1 MTRTETVVFALGE
14 SSLETARKVSLAL
27 DAPIVFR
34 GFGLLKP
41 DAGKSD
47 VGVQLREHFQAGRTI
62 VGVCAAGILIRSL
75 AQVLRS
81 KLTEPPVICV
91 ADDGSAVVPLLGG
104 HRGANS
110 IAVTIADALGC
121 KAAVTTAS
129 DAVLGVALDDPPAGW
144 RLENPWDVKSASA
157 AILAGAKV
165 RVSGEAA
172 WLVPL
177 IDAVGAEQAGS
188 LGEDGPIVVQAEG
201 AETLTYRRQAFALG
215 VGCSRGCC
223 AADLIGLVNRSLADS
238 GISIYAVKG
247 VYSIDAKSDEAAVHA
262 LAAELGV
269 PARFYSADELN
280 EESARLDN
288 PSEVVHAAVG
298 SYGVCEAAALAAAGP
313 EGSLEIPK
321 RKSANATCA
330 LARIGSGGGRKGIK
344 RGRLSIVGIGP
355 GDREWRTPEAV
366 RHLWQADELVGYRKY
381 LDLAGEEFASIP
393 SRRFELGEEVA
404 RCKYALEQA
413 ALGRNIAL
421 VTSGDAG
428 IYAMGSLV
436 MELLE
441 GEFEG
446 SVSDSAKRVDVVC
459 VPGITAMQAASARV
473 GAMLG
478 NDFCA
483 ISLSDLL
490 TPEAE
495 IIRRVE
501 AAGAGNFVTAFYN
514 PASNRRRSLL
524 NKARDIL
531 LQNRSPETPVLL
543 ARNLGRDDEAIKL
556 IKLAELD
563 VSLTDMMTV
572 VIVGNQDSRAFRL
585 GDRSKGSEG
594 WHSYTPR
601 GYGPRLTGASET

>member
-1 MTRTETVVFALGE
+1 MPQTETVIFALGE
-14 SSLETARKVSLAL
+14 SSLETARKVSLAI

-47 VGVQLREHFQAGRTI
+47 VGVQLREHFQAGRAV

-201 AETLTYRRQAFALG
+201 AEALTYRRQAFALG

-280 EESARLDN
+280 EESVRLDN

-572 VIVGNQDSRAFRL
+572 VIVGNRDSRAFRL

-601 GYGPRLTGASET
+601 GYGPRLAGTQNT

>member
-1 MTRTETVVFALGE
+1 MGE

-201 AETLTYRRQAFALG
+201 AEALTYRRQAFALG

-366 RHLWQADELVGYRKY
+366 RHMWQADELVGYRKY

-446 SVSDSAKRVDVVC
+446 SVSDSAKRVDVIC

>member
-1 MTRTETVVFALGE
+1 MTRTETVIFALGE

-34 GFGLLKP
+34 GFSLLKP

-47 VGVQLREHFQAGRTI
+47 VGAQLREHFQAGRAI

-75 AQVLRS
+75 ARVLRS

-129 DAVLGVALDDPPAGW
+129 DAVLGVALDDPPEGW

-157 AILAGAKV
+157 AILAGARV
-165 RVSGEAA
+165 RISGEAA

-188 LGEDGPIVVQAEG
+188 LGEDGPIVVQADG
-201 AETLTYRRQAFALG
+201 AEALTYRRQAFALG

-238 GISIYAVKG
+238 GISIHAVKG
-247 VYSIDAKSDEAAVHA
+247 VYSIDAKSDETAVHA

-288 PSEVVHAAVG
+288 PSEIVHAAVG

-321 RKSANATCA
+321 RKSASATCA
-330 LARIGSGGGRKGIK
+330 LARIGSGGRKGMK

-366 RHLWQADELVGYRKY
+366 RHLWQADELVGYHKY

-404 RCKYALEQA
+404 RCKYALEKA

-441 GEFEG
+441 GKFEG
-446 SVSDSAKRVDVVC
+446 SASDSAKRVDVIC

-543 ARNLGRDDEAIKL
+543 ARNLGRDDEAITL

-563 VSLTDMMTV
+563 VSLIDMMTV

-601 GYGPRLTGASET
+601 GYGPRLAGTQNT

>member
-1 MTRTETVVFALGE
+1 MPEIETVIFALGE
-14 SSLETARKVSLAL
+14 SSLETARKVSSAL

-34 GFGLLKP
+34 GFSLLKP
-41 DAGKSD
+41 GAGEFS
-47 VGVQLREHFQAGRTI
+47 VGSQLREHFQAGKAI

-75 AQVLRS
+75 APVLRS
-81 KLTEPPVICV
+81 KSTEPPVICV

-110 IAVTIADALGC
+110 IAVAIADALNC

-165 RVSGEAA
+165 RVSGEAT
-172 WLVPL
+172 WLAPL
-177 IDAVGAEQAGS
+177 IDAVAAEQAGS
-188 LGEDGPIVVQAEG
+188 LGENGPAVVQPDGVEA
-201 AETLTYRRQAFALG
+201 LTYRRQAFALG
-215 VGCSRGCC
+215 VGCSRGCS
-223 AADLIGLVNRSLADS
+223 AQELVGLVKRSLADA
-238 GISIYAVKG
+238 GISMHAVKG
-247 VYSIDAKSDEAAVHA
+247 VYSIDVKSDEAAIHA
-262 LAAELGV
+262 LAEDLGV
-269 PARFYSADELN
+269 PARFHSASELN
-280 EESARLDN
+280 EERSRLDN
-288 PSEVVHAAVG
+288 PSEVVRAAVG

-313 EGSLEIPK
+313 EGSLEISK

-330 LARIGSGGGRKGIK
+330 LARIGSAGGRMGRK

-355 GDREWRTPEAV
+355 GDREWRTPEAA

-381 LDLAGEEFASIP
+381 LDLVGEEFASIP

-404 RCKYALEQA
+404 RCRYALEQA

-421 VTSGDAG
+421 VSSGDAS

-436 MELLE
+436 MELLA
-441 GEFEG
+441 GNG
-446 SVSDSAKRVDVVC
+446 GGGLTDAAKRVEVVC
-459 VPGITAMQAASARV
+459 IPGITAMQAASARA
-473 GAMLG
+473 GALLG
-478 NDFCA
+478 HDFCA

-524 NKARDIL
+524 NQARDIL
-531 LQNRSPETPVLL
+531 LNFRSPETPALL
-543 ARNLGRDDEAIKL
+543 ARNLGRDDETIRL
-556 IKLAELD
+556 VKLADLD
-563 VSLTDMMTV
+563 VSLADMMTV
-572 VIVGNQDSRAFRL
+572 VVVGNRESRVFRS
-585 GDRSKGSEG
+585 GDRSKGSDG

-601 GYGPRLTGASET
+601 GYGPRLEGTADT

>member
-201 AETLTYRRQAFALG
+201 AEALTYRRQAFALG

-366 RHLWQADELVGYRKY
+366 RHMWQADELVGYRKY

-446 SVSDSAKRVDVVC
+446 SVSDSAKRVDVIC

-601 GYGPRLTGASET
+601 GYGPRLAGTQNT

>member
-1 MTRTETVVFALGE
+1 MTRTETVIFALGE

-34 GFGLLKP
+34 GFSLLKP

-47 VGVQLREHFQAGRTI
+47 VGAQLREHFQAGRTI

-75 AQVLRS
+75 ARVLRS

-157 AILAGAKV
+157 AILAGARV
-165 RVSGEAA
+165 RISGEAA

-201 AETLTYRRQAFALG
+201 AEALTYRRQAFALG

-238 GISIYAVKG
+238 GISIHAVKG
-247 VYSIDAKSDEAAVHA
+247 IYSIDAKSDEAAVHA

-288 PSEVVHAAVG
+288 PSEVVRAAVG

-330 LARIGSGGGRKGIK
+330 LARIGPGGRKGIK

-556 IKLAELD
+556 VKLAELD

-601 GYGPRLTGASET
+601 GYGPRLAGTQNT

>member
-1 MTRTETVVFALGE
+1 M
-14 SSLETARKVSLAL
+14 
-27 DAPIVFR
+27 
-34 GFGLLKP
+34 
-41 DAGKSD
+41 
-47 VGVQLREHFQAGRTI
+47 REHFQAGRAV

-75 AQVLRS
+75 ARVLRS

-157 AILAGAKV
+157 AILAGARV
-165 RVSGEAA
+165 RISGEAA
-172 WLVPL
+172 WLAPVV
-177 IDAVGAEQAGS
+177 DAVGAEQAGS
-188 LGEDGPIVVQAEG
+188 LGEDGPIVVQSEG
-201 AETLTYRRQAFALG
+201 AEALTYRRQAFALG

-238 GISIYAVKG
+238 GISIHAVKG
-247 VYSIDAKSDEAAVHA
+247 IYSIDAKSDEAAVHA

-288 PSEVVHAAVG
+288 PSEVVRAAVG

-330 LARIGSGGGRKGIK
+330 LARIGPGGRKGIK

-531 LQNRSPETPVLL
+531 LQNRSPETPVLV

-601 GYGPRLTGASET
+601 GYGPRLAGTQNT

>member
-1 MTRTETVVFALGE
+1 MTRTETVIFALGE

-110 IAVTIADALGC
+110 IAVKIADALGC

-177 IDAVGAEQAGS
+177 IDAVSADQTGS
-188 LGEDGPIVVQAEG
+188 LGEDGPIVVQADG
-201 AETLTYRRQAFALG
+201 AEALTYRRQAFALG

-223 AADLIGLVNRSLADS
+223 AAELIGLVNRSLADS
-238 GISIYAVKG
+238 GISMHAVKG
-247 VYSIDAKSDEAAVHA
+247 VYSIDAKSDEAAVHT
-262 LAAELGV
+262 LADELGV
-269 PARFYSADELN
+269 PARFYSVDELN

-404 RCKYALEQA
+404 RCKYALEKA

-421 VTSGDAG
+421 ITSGDAG

-601 GYGPRLTGASET
+601 GYGPLLAGTQNT

>member
-1 MTRTETVVFALGE
+1 MPQTETVIFALGE

-34 GFGLLKP
+34 RFSLLKP

-47 VGVQLREHFQAGRTI
+47 VGAQLREHFQAGRAV

-75 AQVLRS
+75 ARVLRS

-144 RLENPWDVKSASA
+144 CLENPWDVKSASA
-157 AILAGAKV
+157 AILAGARV
-165 RVSGEAA
+165 RISGKAA
-172 WLVPL
+172 WLAPVV
-177 IDAVGAEQAGS
+177 DAVGADQTGS

-201 AETLTYRRQAFALG
+201 AEALTYRRQAFALG

-238 GISIYAVKG
+238 GISIHSVKG
-247 VYSIDAKSDEAAVHA
+247 IYSIDAKSDEAAVHA

-269 PARFYSADELN
+269 PARFFSADELN

-330 LARIGSGGGRKGIK
+330 LARIGSGGRMGMK

-366 RHLWQADELVGYRKY
+366 RHLWQADELVGYHKY
-381 LDLAGEEFASIP
+381 LELAGEEFASIP

-601 GYGPRLTGASET
+601 GYGPQLAGTQNT

>member
-1 MTRTETVVFALGE
+1 MPRTETVIFALGE

-27 DAPIVFR
+27 DAPVVFR
-34 GFGLLKP
+34 GFSLLKP
-41 DAGKSD
+41 DPGKSD
-47 VGVQLREHFQAGRTI
+47 VGSQLREHFQAGRAV

-110 IAVTIADALGC
+110 IAVAIADALGC

-165 RVSGEAA
+165 RVSGEAT
-172 WLVPL
+172 WLAPL
-177 IDAVGAEQAGS
+177 IDAVGADRTGS
-188 LGEDGPIVVQAEG
+188 LGEDRPVIVQAGG
-201 AETLTYRRQAFALG
+201 AEALTYRRQSFALG
-215 VGCSRGCC
+215 VGCSRGCS
-223 AADLIGLVNRSLADS
+223 ASELIGLVNRSLADS
-238 GISIYAVKG
+238 GISMNAVKG
-247 VYSIDAKSDEAAVHA
+247 VYSIDVKSDEAAVHA

-269 PARFYSADELN
+269 PARFYSTGELN
-280 EESARLDN
+280 EESARLEN
-288 PSEVVHAAVG
+288 PSEVVRAAVG
-298 SYGVCEAAALAAAGP
+298 SRGVCEAAALAAAGP
-313 EGSLEIPK
+313 EGALEISK

-330 LARIGSGGGRKGIK
+330 LARIGPGGGRKGMK

-366 RHLWQADELVGYRKY
+366 RHLWQADELVGYSKY
-381 LDLAGEEFASIP
+381 LDLAGEEFASVP

-441 GEFEG
+441 GDFEG
-446 SVSDSAKRVDVVC
+446 SVSEPAKRVEVVC

-514 PASNRRRSLL
+514 PASKRRRSLL
-524 NKARDIL
+524 NKSRDIL
-531 LQNRSPETPVLL
+531 LRNRSPETPVLL
-543 ARNLGRDDEAIKL
+543 AKNLGRADEAIRL
-556 IKLAELD
+556 IELADLD

-572 VIVGNQDSRAFRL
+572 VIVGNQESRAFRL

-601 GYGPRLTGASET
+601 GYGPRLSGSPDA

>member
-1 MTRTETVVFALGE
+1 MPEIETVIFALGE
-14 SSLETARKVSLAL
+14 SSLETARRVSSAL

-34 GFGLLKP
+34 GFSLLQP
-41 DAGKSD
+41 AAGEFN
-47 VGVQLREHFQAGRTI
+47 VGSQLREHFQAGKTI

-75 AQVLRS
+75 APVLRS
-81 KLTEPPVICV
+81 KSTEPPVICV

-110 IAVTIADALGC
+110 IAVAIADALNC
-121 KAAVTTAS
+121 EAAVTTAS

-165 RVSGEAA
+165 RVSGEAV
-172 WLVPL
+172 WLAPL
-177 IDAVGAEQAGS
+177 IDAVAADLVGS
-188 LGEDGPIVVQAEG
+188 LGEDGPIVVHADGAEG
-201 AETLTYRRQAFALG
+201 LTYRRQAYALG

-223 AADLIGLVNRSLADS
+223 AQELIGLAKRSLADS
-238 GISIYAVKG
+238 GISAQAVGG
-247 VYSIDAKSDEAAVHA
+247 VYSIDVKSDEAAVHA
-262 LAAELGV
+262 LADDLGV
-269 PARFYSADELN
+269 PARFYSASELN
-280 EESARLDN
+280 EEHLRLDN
-288 PSEVVHAAVG
+288 PSEIVRAAVG

-313 EGSLEIPK
+313 EGSLEISK
-321 RKSANATCA
+321 QKSANATCA
-330 LARIGSGGGRKGIK
+330 LARIGLAGGRKGRK

-355 GDREWRTPEAV
+355 GDREWRTPEAA

-393 SRRFELGEEVA
+393 SRGFELGEEVA

-413 ALGRNIAL
+413 AVGRNIAL

-436 MELLE
+436 MELLD
-441 GEFEG
+441 GRSDG
-446 SVSDSAKRVDVVC
+446 AVSDAAKRVEVAC
-459 VPGITAMQAASARV
+459 VPGITAMQAASARA
-473 GAMLG
+473 GALLG
-478 NDFCA
+478 HDFCA
-483 ISLSDLL
+483 VSLSDLL

-501 AAGAGNFVTAFYN
+501 AAGVGNFVIAFYN
-514 PASNRRRSLL
+514 PASSRRRSLL

-531 LQNRSPETPVLL
+531 LKCRSPETPALI
-543 ARNLGRDDEAIKL
+543 ARNLGRDEEAIRL
-556 IKLAELD
+556 IKLADLD
-563 VSLTDMMTV
+563 VSLTDMTTV
-572 VIVGNQDSRAFRL
+572 VIVGNRDSRSFRS
-585 GDRSKGSEG
+585 GDRSKGSDG

-601 GYGPRLTGASET
+601 GYGPRLEGTADT

>member
-1 MTRTETVVFALGE
+1 MGE

-188 LGEDGPIVVQAEG
+188 LGEDGPIVVQSEG
-201 AETLTYRRQAFALG
+201 AEALTYRRQAFALG

-446 SVSDSAKRVDVVC
+446 SVSDSAKRVDVIC

-601 GYGPRLTGASET
+601 GYGPRLAGTQNT